1 MLQRLGKKPT
11 VCPVRDCSQPAGLGH
26 RGMRRALGA
35 TGLALAL
42 MVTPVVLLGACGRT
56 PGADPAGS
64 APAPAETATAAA
76 VMSPGEQIYI
86 AACSTCHQPNGAGVR
101 GAVPPLGD
109 PAFSDPAV
117 LVAVILRGVEGP
129 VRVGG
134 SSFDGAMPGFAEVLT
149 DAEIAQVASHVRR
162 TWAGAGGDIA
172 PGVVA
177 RARADAAGAGPW
189 KGGQALAGLS
199 PALAPQPAWTGPAP
213 WAADPAVLAL
223 VNEGRGEA
231 LACAGCHG
239 PRGQGG
245 DPIPRLAGLPSRYI
259 AAQLDA
265 FASGRRSND
274 QMSGVARALSPAE
287 RQALGDYYARQPAPS
302 TATPSLGGDRQAGA
316 RLALQGDWSRDIPA
330 CFACHGSSGFG
341 GGPRLPALAAQQPA
355 YTAAQLAAWA
365 SGKRTGDPG
374 NLMGDVARRLSEADR
389 RALADY
395 LAGLPS
401 SPAAAPKDRR

>member
-1 MLQRLGKKPT
+1 M
-11 VCPVRDCSQPAGLGH
+11 D
-26 RGMRRALGA
+26 
-35 TGLALAL
+35 
-42 MVTPVVLLGACGRT
+42 
-56 PGADPAGS
+56 PGA
-64 APAPAETATAAA
+64 
-76 VMSPGEQIYI
+76 QIY
-86 AACSTCHQPNGAGVR
+86 ASACSTCHQPNGAGVR

-109 PAFSDPAV
+109 PAFSDPTV
-117 LVAVILRGVEGP
+117 LVAIILRGVEGP
-129 VRVGG
+129 VRVGRVTY
-134 SSFDGAMPGFAEVLT
+134 DGAMPGFSGVLT
-149 DAEIAQVASHVRR
+149 DAEIAQVASHVSRA
-162 TWAGAGGDIA
+162 WGDGGAPIDSA
-172 PGVVA
+172 VVA
-177 RARADAAGAGPW
+177 RARAKAAGAGPW
-189 KGGQALAGLS
+189 KGGQAMAGLS

-213 WAADPAVLAL
+213 WAADPAVLTL
-223 VNEGRGEA
+223 INEGRGEA
-231 LACAGCHG
+231 LACSGCHG
-239 PRGQGG
+239 PQGQGG
-245 DPIPRLAGLPSRYI
+245 DPIPRLSGLPSAYI

-287 RQALGDYYARQPAPS
+287 RQALGDYYGRQSAPS

-330 CFACHGSSGFG
+330 CFACHGPSGFG

-389 RALADY
+389 LALADY

-401 SPAAAPKDRR
+401 NPAAARKDRR